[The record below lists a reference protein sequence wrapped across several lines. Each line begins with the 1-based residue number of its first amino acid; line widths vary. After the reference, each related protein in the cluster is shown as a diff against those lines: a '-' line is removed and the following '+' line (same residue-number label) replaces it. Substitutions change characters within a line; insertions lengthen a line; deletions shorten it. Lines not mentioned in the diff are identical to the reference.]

1 MNESETVR
9 NVDKVS
15 EFICPYHLNQ
25 NIESYGK
32 TCLVEWSGVEEESCN
47 VIDQVVKRRSVGFFL
62 LMNEIE

>member
-32 TCLVEWSGVEEESCN
+32 MCLVEWSGVEEEGCD
-47 VIDQVVKRRSVGFFL
+47 VID
-62 LMNEIE
+62 